1 MKADRRQI
9 GKWVSAA
16 ALGFG
21 LGHVLPVAAQDKWPS
36 QPVKLIVPFAAGGAT
51 DQVARLV
58 ASKMATALGTTV
70 IIDNRTGANGNIGA
84 ALVAKAAPDGYTF
97 LHTTSSIAFTAAFNQ
112 KVNYSL
118 AADLQPVTLAVNQP
132 LLIMSSLR
140 SGIVDAATLREY
152 LRTNDNKVSFASSG
166 NGNLTHLAMH
176 VILSA
181 LGADATHVPYKGGA
195 AAFPDVIAGRVDLF
209 SDPINSA
216 YPHVREKRVTALAV
230 TGVQRSS
237 LAPNV
242 PTVNESLVPGFSMGA
257 WQAVFA
263 PAGTPPEIVAKVR
276 QAYIAA
282 LQDPAI
288 KAKLGAVGAEAV
300 GSSGEELK
308 SFMDSEIKRWEK
320 VVQTSGIQ
328 LD

>member
-1 MKADRRQI
+1 MRSTKRQI
-9 GKWVSAA
+9 VQWVSAA
-16 ALGFG
+16 VLGCG
-21 LGHVLPVAAQDKWPS
+21 LGQVPVAAQDKWPS
-36 QPVKLIVPFAAGGAT
+36 QPIKLIVPFAAGGAT

-58 ASKMATALGTTV
+58 ASKMATVLGTTV
-70 IIDNRTGANGNIGA
+70 VIDNRTGANGNIGA
-84 ALVAKAAPDGYTF
+84 GLVAKAAPDGYTF

-112 KVNYSL
+112 KVNYNL
-118 AADLQPVTLAVNQP
+118 ATDLQPVTLAVNQP
-132 LLIMSSLR
+132 LLIMSSLKA
-140 SGIVDAATLREY
+140 GIVDAATLREF
-152 LRTNDNKVSFASSG
+152 LRKHDNKVTFASSG
-166 NGNLTHLAMH
+166 NGNLTHLATH
-176 VILSA
+176 VILNG
-181 LGADATHVPYKGGA
+181 LGADATHIPYKGGA

-230 TGVQRSS
+230 TGVQRSP

-242 PTVNESLVPGFSMGA
+242 PTVNESLLPGFSMGA
-257 WQAVFA
+257 WQAAFA

-288 KAKLGAVGAEAV
+288 KAKLEAVGAEAV

-308 SFMDSEIKRWEK
+308 RFMDAEIKRWEK
-320 VVQTSGIQ
+320 VVKTSGIA